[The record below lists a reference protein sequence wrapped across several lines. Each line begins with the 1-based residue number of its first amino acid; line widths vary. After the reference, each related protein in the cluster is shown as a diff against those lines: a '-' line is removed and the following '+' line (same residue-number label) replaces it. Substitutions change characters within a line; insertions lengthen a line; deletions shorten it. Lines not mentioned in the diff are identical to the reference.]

1 MFNEFLNGLGW
12 LVEPLSHSGFAGKI
26 RASKADDS
34 GRPVGI
40 MAQIPTRPFHYYA
53 DAMREC
59 AFVIPVFSACNSD
72 SASSLRSGE
81 SSDSGQDAASIV
93 TQASM
98 FGAERDGSYPQSS
111 TSSSIHNSYGLPQ
124 GRERDS
130 NSPTTTQGSSGSH
143 VPVGSSATTHAHG
156 EKEKPRGKM
165 SVSNSR
171 SEQPSCESARR
182 RSGVPQ
188 DCGVMV
194 VWLEHYEDHVSFPV
208 EVLSAVLHGRSA
220 AGTTSSIKLAIR
232 RSLPCIFIH
241 CLPSGLYQITTR
253 SPR

>member
-12 LVEPLSHSGFAGKI
+12 LVEPLIHSGFAGKI

-40 MAQIPTRPFHYYA
+40 MAQIPSRPFHYYA

-59 AFVIPVFSACNSD
+59 AFVIPVLCTGTSD
-72 SASSLRSGE
+72 SAGSLRSGE
-81 SSDSGQDAASIV
+81 SSDSGQDAASIM

-98 FGAERDGSYPQSS
+98 FGTERDGSYPQSS
-111 TSSSIHNSYGLPQ
+111 TSSSFQTTYGLPQ

-130 NSPTTTQGSSGSH
+130 SSPTTTQGSVGSH
-143 VPVGSSATTHAHG
+143 VLLGSSAMSHVQG
-156 EKEKPRGKM
+156 EKEKLRGKM

-171 SEQPSCESARR
+171 SEQPSSEAVRR
-182 RSGVPQ
+182 RSSVPQ
-188 DCGVMV
+188 DCAVMV
-194 VWLEHYEDHVSFPV
+194 VWLEHYEDHISFPV
-208 EVLSAVLHGRSA
+208 EVLSTVLHGRSA
-220 AGTTSSIKLAIR
+220 AGTSNIKLASR

-253 SPR
+253 SPK